1 MISGSPAVRREL
13 AKFELMRIFITD
25 DRIEE
30 LAAKQQKRMRK
41 EFGTNSIPLHA
52 IVDAKGRELARFEYK
67 GSLSSPADYVEFLRE
82 GMEKFQASR
91 PK

>member
-30 LAAKQQKRMRK
+30 LAETQQQRMRK

-52 IVDAKGRELARFEYK
+52 IVDGKGRELARFEYQ
-67 GSLSSPADYVEFLRE
+67 GSLSSPADYLAFLRE
-82 GMEKFQASR
+82 GLAKFQASR
-91 PK
+91 AK